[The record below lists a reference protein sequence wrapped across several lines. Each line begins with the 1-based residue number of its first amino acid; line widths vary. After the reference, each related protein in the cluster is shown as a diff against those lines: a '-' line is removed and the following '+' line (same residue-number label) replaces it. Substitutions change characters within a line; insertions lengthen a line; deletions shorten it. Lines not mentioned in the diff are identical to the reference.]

1 MRLENNVLG
10 FRKKFGADSMY
21 LGIVAI
27 FYDLGVDVITKGNHG
42 ELEKKEQHEILRK
55 PSTEKGLQRSK
66 SRQGIRWR
74 HRKSKGK
81 SGKRRHRRSQGKGNF
96 NWEWIVM

>member
-55 PSTEKGLQRSK
+55 PSTERDYRGTKANTG
-66 SRQGIRWR
+66 
-74 HRKSKGK
+74 
-81 SGKRRHRRSQGKGNF
+81 
-96 NWEWIVM
+96 